1 MSTATHDLN
10 PGKVV
15 DAVQV
20 SSRDSSQPEAWLFI
34 SAKKKTESGFF
45 KKIEE
50 GFTSF
55 TSSFDPEIWLDSPG
69 MKILRDEKLSPEMG
83 GSGSGNTLSILKKY
97 ESRNW
102 TYNQRH

>member
-34 SAKKKTESGFF
+34 SAKKKTESG
-45 KKIEE
+45 
-50 GFTSF
+50 
-55 TSSFDPEIWLDSPG
+55 
-69 MKILRDEKLSPEMG
+69 
-83 GSGSGNTLSILKKY
+83 
-97 ESRNW
+97 
-102 TYNQRH
+102 